1 MKAETKSYQEIPGPK
16 SLFPYLGKL
25 LFKRN
30 YSLLSL
36 IEDLQNTYGDLV
48 RINIPF
54 MPKMLITSDA
64 DLTAKVLMGTEKSN
78 KKAVFYDRLKIVL
91 GEGLLT
97 SGGAKWRVHRKLM
110 SPLFHPKHLQAFSAI
125 SNAESKKI
133 CKTIQQSINSTSIID
148 ISEETSRA
156 VLSIVSRFLFSM
168 DLSDGVK
175 ELRAMAAQL
184 LEHSNKLFFSPFL
197 LPTWLPT
204 PFNRSLKRMLAYFDR
219 VSSQVIKE
227 HRDFPDKY
235 QDLVSDLLKAKD
247 DETLAGFTDQE
258 IKDQIITVLLAGYDT
273 TATAISFGIHR
284 LAREREITKKIR
296 AELKEKFVHL
306 SDSEKIEVQLPYL
319 EKVIQ
324 EVLRIYASVWI
335 SGRELM
341 EDMIVNS
348 YHIPAKTSIQVSQYL
363 MHRHKKH
370 WDNPCEF
377 NPDRFS
383 PDRIKSRHP
392 FSYFPFGGGARSCI
406 GMHLAKNEMRMYLAN
421 FFSNF
426 IVDPIDTEN
435 VQVLPRITIMPN
447 SPIRIAV
454 RYSPVGEVNE

>member
-1 MKAETKSYQEIPGPK
+1 MKSEIKSYQEIPGPK

-25 LFKRN
+25 LFKKN

-36 IEDLQNTYGDLV
+36 MVDLQNTYGDLV
-48 RINIPF
+48 RISIPF
-54 MPKMLITSDA
+54 VPKMLITSDA
-64 DLTAKVLMGTEKSN
+64 DLTAKILMGTEKNN

-97 SGGAKWRVHRKLM
+97 SGGAKWRAHRKLM
-110 SPLFHPKHLQAFSAI
+110 SPLFHPKHLQTFSAI
-125 SNAESKKI
+125 SHAESKKN
-133 CKTIQQSINSTSIID
+133 CETIQRSLTSASNVN
-148 ISEETSRA
+148 ISEETSRV

-168 DLSDGVK
+168 DLSEGVK
-175 ELRAMAAQL
+175 ELRAMTKQL
-184 LEHSNKLFFSPFL
+184 LEHSNKLFFSPLL

-219 VSSQVIKE
+219 ISSQVIKE

-247 DETLAGFTDQE
+247 DETLSGFTDQE

-284 LAREREITKKIR
+284 LAREKEVTNKIR

-306 SDSEKIEVQLPYL
+306 SDSEKIEAQLPYL
-319 EKVIQ
+319 ENVIQ
-324 EVLRIYASVWI
+324 EILRMYASVWI

-341 EDMIVNS
+341 EDLVIDS
-348 YHIPAKTSIQVSQYL
+348 FHIPAKTSIQVSQYL

-370 WDNPCEF
+370 WDNPSEF

-383 PDRIKSRHP
+383 QDRLKSRHP

-406 GMHLAKNEMRMYLAN
+406 GMHLAKTEMRIYLAN

-426 IVDPIDTEN
+426 KVDPIDTEK
-435 VQVLPRITIMPN
+435 VQVLPRITMMPK
-447 SPIRIAV
+447 SPIRV
-454 RYSPVGEVNE
+454 LVQYSPVEEGNE